1 MFCFKTK
8 LAAIGCQNR
17 RFNNRLHCIDT
28 VSIYESPISKIELLK
43 FENTNK
49 TGKKVREKKKFPTTF
64 EATAVESE
72 NGGLKNFEGGNKNS
86 AAHNINIHLLARRAI
101 THFKVKKKNS
111 IKLSITL
118 SAYYIKLVHWL
129 VERRLHFKISKLFS
143 S

>member
-17 RFNNRLHCIDT
+17 RFNNRLHCIDI

-101 THFKVKKKNS
+101 THFKVKKKRTLLNS
-111 IKLSITL
+111 PS
-118 SAYYIKLVHWL
+118 
-129 VERRLHFKISKLFS
+129 LFS
-143 S
+143 LFLHIT